1 MISFIVSDLDGT
13 LLPHGKNSI
22 PEKTLD
28 CISKMQDKG
37 IKFCVASGRSYVEL
51 KHLFSSLKKPIYYI
65 CSDGALCVYKEKT
78 LFETPIDLNIE
89 TKEKAIAY
97 SKYNV
102 FATDSNEP
110 FYRDALMR
118 FNNHV
123 LPLSQA
129 KNQKIFKIALHRAP
143 ITTIDGLTKIFKSNE
158 WQEFV
163 SCGVNKGVAL
173 SNLQKIIGVSEKDT
187 LILGD
192 AKNDIPMTT
201 LGTSILIGNGFF
213 GSNSHFKYQVPDFLT
228 AIHKYF
234 ND

>member
-13 LLPHGKNSI
+13 LLPHGKNTI

-28 CISKMQDKG
+28 CISKLQDKG

-51 KHLFSSLKKPIYYI
+51 KHLFSSLEKPIYYI
-65 CSDGALCVYKEKT
+65 CSDGALCVYKERT
-78 LFETPIDLNIE
+78 LFETPIASNLE
-89 TKEKAIAY
+89 TDEKAIAY
-97 SKYNV
+97 GKYKV

-110 FYRDALMR
+110 FYRETLMR
-118 FNNHV
+118 FRNHV

-129 KNQKIFKIALHRAP
+129 KNEKVYKYALHRAP
-143 ITTIDGLTKIFKSNE
+143 LINIDGLTKIFKSNE

-163 SCGVNKGVAL
+163 ADGVNKGIAL
-173 SNLQKIIGVSEKDT
+173 SALQKSLNVSEKET

-192 AKNDIPMTT
+192 AKNDIPMTSH
-201 LGTSILIGNGFF
+201 GTSILIGNGFY
-213 GSNSHFKYQVPDFLT
+213 GSKSHFKYQAPDFLT